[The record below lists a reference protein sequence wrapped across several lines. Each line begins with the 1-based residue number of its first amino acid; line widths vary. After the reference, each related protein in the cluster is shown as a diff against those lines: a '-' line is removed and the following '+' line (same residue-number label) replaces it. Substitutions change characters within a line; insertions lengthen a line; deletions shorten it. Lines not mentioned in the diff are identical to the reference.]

1 MLLFGRMGDPTAVR
15 YRLLTVVIWSTESR
29 NIYRLLLGR
38 VRLPLILQRQ
48 QRCFLLMLCLRCPP
62 ACCSSLI
69 ASGEGGS
76 DSLPSQRS
84 EHQLWSL
91 LVLQRLHLA
100 MPPTVVVVVEPDAA
114 LQT

>member
-29 NIYRLLLGR
+29 NIYRLLPCL
-38 VRLPLILQRQ
+38 
-48 QRCFLLMLCLRCPP
+48 LLMLCLRCPP

-76 DSLPSQRS
+76 DSLPSQRL

-100 MPPTVVVVVEPDAA
+100 MHPQLWSLLKLV
-114 LQT
+114 